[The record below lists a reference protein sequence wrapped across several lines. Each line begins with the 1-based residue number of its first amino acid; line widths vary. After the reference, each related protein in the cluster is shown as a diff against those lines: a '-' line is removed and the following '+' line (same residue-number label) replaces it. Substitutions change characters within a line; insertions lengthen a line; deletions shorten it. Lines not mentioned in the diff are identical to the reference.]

1 VPSYFLGQISID
13 FAAKI
18 CRSVLKVDVHE
29 LVFDDC
35 LIGMSYVKDF
45 TIWNRSEM
53 PLVFYLS
60 AKQEPALEFTD
71 FETGL
76 PGNCQYCHLKPA

>member
-1 VPSYFLGQISID
+1 
-13 FAAKI
+13 
-18 CRSVLKVDVHE
+18 VLKVDVHE

-53 PLVFYLS
+53 PLVFNLDG
-60 AKQEPALEFTD
+60 KQEPALEFTD

-76 PGNCQYCHLKPA
+76 PGISSFFILYLYFISCLICPQ